1 MNAPPD
7 RDTSTLLQTGNEL
20 FLAVFLD
27 DAVRIVKAQL
37 TCFAQVFNAFVM
49 LARVEKDQPAVV
61 VSFREIGIE
70 GYGLRI
76 VVHGLLV
83 FLACSVD
90 VGAVVENVGIGRV
103 QL

>member
-61 VSFREIGIE
+61 VSFREIGMDARHRSMPAA
-70 GYGLRI
+70 LFPDSHRL
-76 VVHGLLV
+76 HS
-83 FLACSVD
+83 AH
-90 VGAVVENVGIGRV
+90 
-103 QL
+103 